1 MGGDVMMATMTG
13 LVQGF
18 ELSLLVFGP
27 LILALILL
35 MVPQRF
41 ARWVALF
48 FGVKILVWLGMV
60 WGQFDVAQAGM
71 QLVEARTWLP
81 QWGIN
86 YRLGMDGIAL
96 PLVALNVLLVPICV
110 LASWRLER
118 NPRAFY
124 ACFLALCG
132 LVNGVF
138 LAQDFVLFYFFW
150 EAMLIPMFLLIGM
163 WGGENRIYAALKFF
177 LYTFVG
183 SVLMLVAGIWLG
195 LHTGSFALADWVG
208 LNLPLMTQCLLFVA
222 FFAAFAVKVPMWP
235 FHTWLPDAHVQAP
248 TAGSVLL
255 AGILLKMGGYGFLRF
270 CLPMLPEG
278 SAYFAPFVFSL
289 SAIAVIYAALVAW
302 VQTDIKRMIAYSS
315 VSHMGLV
322 TLAIF
327 AGTATALHGGMM
339 VMVNHG
345 IVSAGLFLA
354 VGVIYE
360 RLHTRDLAN
369 FGAVVRWMPQFAF
382 VGMVLMLAAVALPG
396 TNSFVGEFLALAGSF
411 ATAPWFTAVA
421 TTGVIFGA
429 VYMLT
434 FYRGIFYGEPSG
446 FVNKHA
452 DELVDLRWPEWVA
465 FMPLL
470 VLVVVLGVFPSLAM
484 NLWRAPVEQLSRDYL
499 PVLERA
505 LAVDKKEM
513 SHGE

>member
-1 MGGDVMMATMTG
+1 MFE
-13 LVQGF
+13 GF
-18 ELSLLVFGP
+18 ELSLLIFGP
-27 LILALILL
+27 LVLALGLL
-35 MVPQRF
+35 LVPQNIS
-41 ARWVALF
+41 RWVALG
-48 FGVKILVWLGMV
+48 FGVLVLAMLAWV
-60 WGQFDVAQAGM
+60 WGQFDASLATM
-71 QLVEARTWLP
+71 QLVEVREWLP
-81 QWGIN
+81 AWGIA

-110 LASWRLER
+110 LASWRLEK

-177 LYTFVG
+177 IYTFVG

-195 LHTGSFALADWVG
+195 LQAGSFALGDWVG
-208 LNLPLMTQCLLFVA
+208 LGLPLMTQCLLFIA

-289 SAIAVIYAALVAW
+289 SAIAVVYAALVAW

-327 AGTATALHGGMM
+327 AGTTTALHGGMM

-360 RLHTRDLAN
+360 RLHTRELAN

-382 VGMVLMLAAVALPG
+382 VSMVLMLAAVALPG

-429 VYMLT
+429 VYMLA
-434 FYRGIFYGEPSG
+434 FYRGIFYGEPSD
-446 FVNKHA
+446 FVRKHEG
-452 DELVDLRWPEWVA
+452 DLVDLRWPEWLA

-484 NLWRAPVEQLSRDYL
+484 DLWRAPVEKLSRDYL
-499 PVLERA
+499 PVLEQR
-505 LAVDKKEM
+505 LVMEKKDVG
-513 SHGE
+513 HGE